1 KAKPTMVVAR
11 VATLLWVFLGGPRCN
26 SLLWV
31 RTTVKTV
38 LTCQQEAHAHT
49 GFAHLRTRSLRRI
62 VATTTRLYALCN
74 PLTVGL
80 TRIALAVGESQVVE
94 TVNLVLRPAVARTV
108 VNTVVVVDGT

>member
-1 KAKPTMVVAR
+1 MVVAR
-11 VATLLWVFLGGPRCN
+11 VATLLWGFLGGPRCN
-26 SLLWV
+26 SRLWV

-38 LTCQQEAHAHT
+38 LTRQQEATAHT
-49 GFAHLRTRSLRRI
+49 GVAHLRTWSLRCLR
-62 VATTTRLYALCN
+62 ATTRLQNALCN

-108 VNTVVVVDGT
+108 VNTVVVVDG